1 MGQQE
6 SNRRQEIGHG
16 TDRRPLALRRPPR
29 RRHRLRIGHRRARR
43 PAAHRTRRRGRRARP
58 EAPRACSSRSST
70 RSTCPIRRR
79 STGRSRRSA
88 AGSTA
93 LFNIA
98 GVSSGI
104 GDPLRVV
111 TINFLGTRHFTE
123 ALISAMPPG
132 SSIATVSSLAGVGVP
147 RRTPRSPWGCWTPR
161 RWPRESNGVERNP
174 EPVADGGGYRLS
186 KEAIILYGMAN
197 VAALGAKGIRI
208 NCTGP
213 GVTDTPILDQLRTAF
228 GQEFLD
234 SFQTPLGRVAGPD
247 EQARV
252 LAFLN
257 SGAASYITGQVIWV
271 DGGSVGGAGLRRRV
285 GRERKGRNMAS
296 LSDFRR
302 VADDVRNWGRWGDAD
317 ELGTLNLIT
326 AEKVRRGGQSG
337 QARQGVSARRG
348 LRLVGTAGRVPLPAE
363 PDARDDDRRRRR
375 QHIAGVRPQV
385 AAEPRR
391 QSSSPA
397 TPRAARCA
405 STTT

>member
-1 MGQQE
+1 MGQIDDLWRYDG
-6 SNRRQEIGHG
+6 RRVVVTGCASGIGEHV
-16 TDRRPLALRRPPR
+16 
-29 RRHRLRIGHRRARR
+29 ARQLTELGADVVGLDLKR
-43 PAAHRTRRRGRRARP
+43 PAVQLKEFHEIDLSDPASIDRAVAAIGGRVD
-58 EAPRACSSRSST
+58 S
-70 RSTCPIRRR
+70 
-79 STGRSRRSA
+79 
-88 AGSTA
+88 

-132 SSIATVSSLAGVGVP
+132 SSIATVSSLAGAEY
-147 RRTPRSPWGCWTPR
+147 RTNAVVTMGLLDTATMAEGIEWC
-161 RWPRESNGVERNP
+161 ERNP

-197 VAALGAKGIRI
+197 VAAFGAKGIRI

-271 DGGSVGGAGLRRRV
+271 DGGSVAERV
-285 GRERKGRNMAS
+285 FGDVSDERKR
-296 LSDFRR
+296 
-302 VADDVRNWGRWGDAD
+302 
-317 ELGTLNLIT
+317 
-326 AEKVRRGGQSG
+326 AEHGQ
-337 QARQGVSARRG
+337 
-348 LRLVGTAGRVPLPAE
+348 PE
-363 PDARDDDRRRRR
+363 
-375 QHIAGVRPQV
+375 
-385 AAEPRR
+385 
-391 QSSSPA
+391 
-397 TPRAARCA
+397 
-405 STTT
+405 